1 MGAQTMTDTGL
12 KCNACGGFAQW
23 EILPPN
29 ILRAKCQCG
38 VEKEVKLT
46 PEAVLRLLAIK
57 EMEK

>member
-1 MGAQTMTDTGL
+1 MTDTGL